1 MRYFARGCQRPRRR
15 SDASAGRTAR
25 QQSNVP
31 VLRFGQTGRG
41 DVRISFSWPSILK
54 VRAWKAARPCVS
66 LGIHWAALMPESLT
80 GTNPAAP
87 TFLQVILWSG
97 VVSWDRPFPQP
108 VPLPRRRAAR
118 TLRDAGNYIRDLPES
133 ERDTPEW
140 RLAVQML
147 IDAADDR
154 GPMLFAKM
162 GMERAL
168 NRKAAD
174 VINPDPTIAS
184 LESARR
190 KLPSARRRH

>member
-1 MRYFARGCQRPRRR
+1 M
-15 SDASAGRTAR
+15 
-25 QQSNVP
+25 
-31 VLRFGQTGRG
+31 
-41 DVRISFSWPSILK
+41 
-54 VRAWKAARPCVS
+54 
-66 LGIHWAALMPESLT
+66 
-80 GTNPAAP
+80 
-87 TFLQVILWSG
+87 
-97 VVSWDRPFPQP
+97 SWDRPFGQ
-108 VPLPRRRAAR
+108 PLPLPDGRPAM
-118 TLRDAGNYIRDLPES
+118 TLRDAGDYIRKLPES

-168 NRKAAD
+168 DRKTAD

-184 LESARR
+184 LGSARR